1 MLQCICLKLHNVQES
16 RRVGE
21 DAGEGAGLGGPGS
34 PQSLQEAGKAWV
46 GMNAGHSWSFCDHS
60 WRIGAPQQ
68 EQDTS
73 DGVGQV
79 SVQNGSKGG

>member
-16 RRVGE
+16 KRVKE

-34 PQSLQEAGKAWV
+34 PQSLQEAGNAWA
-46 GMNAGHSWSFCDHS
+46 GMNAGTA
-60 WRIGAPQQ
+60 GAAGMAGASVTTLRGLVAAQQ

-73 DGVGQV
+73 DGLG
-79 SVQNGSKGG
+79 